1 MTHYNFIEIGTSDF
15 DTLIQTCDDNSIGLS
30 IDALNCYLDKLPERK
45 NVKKIHAGISDKDGS
60 MDIYF
65 IPPEIIQSHELIS
78 WLRGCNSIGNPH
90 PTALKCLKIYGLPE
104 TLIQKETVT
113 VKSIPTLFQENNV
126 HSIDYLKIDTEGHD
140 CVIMNSYIDYCLNHP
155 EAFAKKIRF
164 ETNKLSLRSDQE
176 IVIERLK
183 KNGYRVVSF
192 EEDAVLE
199 RMYNFIQLP
208 LEYCVPYNILLSA

>member
-15 DTLIQTCDDNSIGLS
+15 DTLIQTYDDNSIGLS
-30 IDALNCYLDKLPERK
+30 IEPLKCYLDKLPEK
-45 NVKKIHAGISDKDGS
+45 EHVKKIHAGISDKDGYL
-60 MDIYF
+60 DIYF
-65 IPPEIIQSHELIS
+65 IPPELIQSHDLHS
-78 WLRGCNSIGNPH
+78 WMRGCNSIGKPH
-90 PTALKCLKIYGLPE
+90 PTALRLLKICGLPE

-140 CVIMNSYIDYCLNHP
+140 CVIMNSYIDYCMKHP

-164 ETNKLSLRSDQE
+164 ETNKLSLRTDQE
-176 IVIERLK
+176 IIIERLK
-183 KNGYRVVSF
+183 KNGYRIVSF
-192 EEDAVLE
+192 EEDTLLE